1 MTSRLIDALLL
12 GTVTLTLGPVAC
24 KQAPGTTAE
33 APAAGTEAGI
43 RPAWM
48 DTAVK
53 PGDDF
58 NAYANGGWMRTAEIP
73 ADRSSVGAHYTAF
86 LETEKQQQ
94 ELLAGINK
102 SSPAAGSNDAR
113 IKDYYAAYMNTAA
126 IDAAGLSPLK
136 ADLDRYAA
144 IADKAGLVE
153 VLGDQTESD
162 LDLFNN
168 NNDMATENLFGLFVT
183 KALTSDEV
191 VPYIFQGGL
200 GLPDRD
206 YYLSNDAEL
215 VKARNGYK
223 AYIANVLTAAG
234 MSDAQARAA
243 RIFALETKIAQAHA
257 TKAETADFTA
267 GGTLWKRADFAAK
280 APGMDWNAYFTAAR
294 LPDQQTFDVYTPKSV
309 IGLAR
314 LVGSEPLD
322 SWKDWLA
329 FHRIN
334 ANTDVLPSKFD
345 QMHFAF
351 FDTALKGTPQQRTR
365 EKRALAAINDDLG
378 NAFGKAYVDKYFP
391 ASSKAQIEDMVVHI
405 KDAFAKRIQALDW
418 MDAATK
424 KEALA
429 KLQGTVVS
437 VGYPDH
443 WLDYSQVTITPNN
456 AYANRMAAI
465 RGRTLQ
471 QLAKLGKPQDRGE
484 WWMNPQLVNAV
495 NLPVQN
501 ALNFPAAILQKPF
514 FDPAADAAFNY
525 GAIGAVIGHEISH
538 SFDSSGAAVDST
550 GKLRNWWK
558 PADLKHFE
566 AQSQALVD
574 QYDAYEPFPGLHLNG
589 KLELGE
595 NGADVAGLAAAYDAY
610 RASLNG
616 KELPVIGGFTGDQ
629 RFFIAY
635 AQSWATKM
643 REAAERQQVV
653 SNAHA
658 PGDYRAQTVRNNDA
672 WYDAFKVQPGAKL
685 YLTPDKRVKLW

>member
-1 MTSRLIDALLL
+1 MNSRLIAALLL
-12 GTVTLTLGPVAC
+12 GTATVTLGPVAC
-24 KQAPGTTAE
+24 KQAPGTTAV
-33 APAAGTEAGI
+33 APAAGTQAGI
-43 RPAWM
+43 RPEWM
-48 DTAVK
+48 NTAVK

-58 NAYANGGWMRTAEIP
+58 NAYANGGWLKTAEIP

-126 IDAAGLSPLK
+126 IDAAGLTPLK

-144 IADKAGLVE
+144 IADKAGLVA

-234 MSDAQARAA
+234 MSDAQARAE

-294 LPDQQTFDVYTPKSV
+294 LPEQQTFDVYTPKSV

-365 EKRALAAINDDLG
+365 DKRALAAINDDLG

-418 MDAATK
+418 MDPATK

-443 WLDYSQVTITPNN
+443 WLDYSQVTITPNS

-471 QLAKLGKPQDRGE
+471 QLAKLGKQQDRGE

-538 SFDSSGAAVDST
+538 SFDSSGAAVDAT

-672 WYDAFKVQPGAKL
+672 WYNAFKVQPGAKL
-685 YLTPDKRVKLW
+685 YLAPDKRVKLW